1 MKQLTLKLLALVM
14 ALAMPGGMCA
24 AVAEPV
30 ILEDAPDEAFALP
43 GAQFDVD
50 LPGLGDFE
58 LANNDIVGE
67 DVVTENDA
75 PAMSNEIVKSGSCGP
90 NITWTLDDSGLLTL
104 SGSGDMDNY
113 FAFWEINGGVGIKR
127 AVVEEGVTSLA
138 LNTFNGCGWLESV
151 SLPDSL
157 ENILASAFSDCR
169 SLTCVDIPYGV
180 PWISGYCFAGCYSL
194 TRVTVPESVTEV
206 VDHAFDNCTMLTLY
220 GYDGSYIETYA
231 NENGIPFVSL
241 GAAPARPPKPKHSV
255 LDSKITVKDQVYT
268 GKALKPAVK
277 VVLNGKTLTR
287 GSDYTVSYSYNTDI
301 GTALVEVTGVGDY
314 TGTATAT
321 FRINPKMVTG
331 LKLTAG
337 KGKLTASWKKSPGDV
352 DGYQL
357 QYALKKNFSSARK
370 VTVSKAATL
379 KKALKNLKKGKI
391 YYVRIRAWKKNSGY
405 TYWSAW
411 SGAKKAK
418 VK

>member
-1 MKQLTLKLLALVM
+1 MKRLTLRLLALVM
-14 ALAMPGGMCA
+14 ALAMLGGFA

-30 ILEDAPDEAFALP
+30 IIEDAPDDAFALP
-43 GAQFDVD
+43 RAELDID
-50 LPGLGDFE
+50 LPAIGDFE
-58 LANNDIVGE
+58 LAQNDVASE
-67 DVVTENDA
+67 DAVTENDVPAA
-75 PAMSNEIVKSGSCGP
+75 PNATVKSGSCGP
-90 NITWTLDDSGLLTL
+90 NVKWSLDDSGLLTI

-113 FAFWEINGGVGIKR
+113 FAFWEVNGGVGIKR

-138 LNTFNGCGWLESV
+138 LNTFNGCEWLESV

-157 ENILASAFSDCR
+157 ENILASAFSDCK
-169 SLTCVDIPYGV
+169 SLTRVDIPYGV

-206 VDHAFDNCTMLTLY
+206 VDHAFDNCPRLTLY
-220 GYDGSYIETYA
+220 GYDGSTIETYA

-241 GAAPARPPKPKHSV
+241 GAAPARPSKPKHSV
-255 LDSKITVKDQVYT
+255 MDSKITVKDQVYT

-287 GSDYTVSYSYNTDI
+287 GRDYTVSYSYNTAI
-301 GTALVEVTGVGDY
+301 GTALVEVTGIGDY
-314 TGTATAT
+314 TGTAMTG
-321 FRINPKMVTG
+321 FKINPKAVTG

-337 KGKLTASWKKSPGDV
+337 KGKLTASWKKVPGGV
-352 DGYQL
+352 GGYQL
-357 QYALKKNFSSARK
+357 QYGLKKSFSGAK
-370 VTVSKAATL
+370 KATVSKASTV
-379 KKALKNLKKGKI
+379 KGTIKNLKKGKI
-391 YYVRIRAWKKNSGY
+391 YYVRIRAFKKVGKT

-411 SGAKKAK
+411 SAAKTAK

>member
-1 MKQLTLKLLALVM
+1 MKRLTLKLLALVM
-14 ALAMPGGMCA
+14 ALAMLGGMC

-30 ILEDAPDEAFALP
+30 IIEDAPDDAFALP
-43 GAQFDVD
+43 GTELDID
-50 LPGLGDFE
+50 LPAIGDFE
-58 LANNDIVGE
+58 LAQNDVASE
-67 DVVTENDA
+67 DAVTENDVPAA
-75 PAMSNEIVKSGSCGP
+75 PNATVKSGSCGP
-90 NITWTLDDSGLLTL
+90 NVKWSLDDSGLLTI

-169 SLTCVDIPYGV
+169 SLTRVDIPYGV

-206 VDHAFDNCTMLTLY
+206 VDHAFDNCPMLTLY

-321 FRINPKMVTG
+321 FRINPKVVTG

-357 QYALKKNFSSARK
+357 QYAMKKNFSSARK

>member
-67 DVVTENDA
+67 DIVTENDA

>member
-1 MKQLTLKLLALVM
+1 MKRLTLRLLALVM
-14 ALAMPGGMCA
+14 ALAMLGGFA

-30 ILEDAPDEAFALP
+30 IIEDAPDDAFALP
-43 GAQFDVD
+43 GAELDID
-50 LPGLGDFE
+50 LPAIGDFE
-58 LANNDIVGE
+58 LAQNDVASE
-67 DVVTENDA
+67 DAVTENDVPAA
-75 PAMSNEIVKSGSCGP
+75 PNATVKSGSCGP
-90 NITWTLDDSGLLTL
+90 NVKWTLDDSGLLTI

-113 FAFWEINGGVGIKR
+113 FAFWEVNGGVGIKR

-138 LNTFNGCGWLESV
+138 LNTFNGCEWLESV

-169 SLTCVDIPYGV
+169 SLTRVDIPYGV

-206 VDHAFDNCTMLTLY
+206 VDHAFDNCPRLTLY
-220 GYDGSYIETYA
+220 GYDGSTIETYA

-241 GAAPARPPKPKHSV
+241 GAAPARPSKPKHSV
-255 LDSKITVKDQVYT
+255 MDSKITVKDQVYT

-287 GSDYTVSYSYNTDI
+287 GRDYTVSYSYNTNI
-301 GTALVEVTGVGDY
+301 GTALVEVTGIGDY
-314 TGTATAT
+314 TGTAMTG
-321 FRINPKMVTG
+321 FKINPKAVTG

-337 KGKLTASWKKSPGDV
+337 KGKMTASWKKVPGGV
-352 DGYQL
+352 GGYQL
-357 QYALKKNFSSARK
+357 QYGLKKNFSGAKK
-370 VTVSKAATL
+370 VTVSKAATVRRV
-379 KKALKNLKKGKI
+379 LKNLKKGKI
-391 YYVRIRAWKKNSGY
+391 YYVRIRAWKKDSGK

-411 SGAKKAK
+411 SGAKKVR

>member
-357 QYALKKNFSSARK
+357 QYGLKKNFRGAKK
-370 VTVSKAATL
+370 VTVRKAATL
-379 KKALKNLKKGKI
+379 KKVLKNLKKGKI
-391 YYVRIRAWKKNSGY
+391 YYVRIRAWKTDSG
-405 TYWSAW
+405 TKYWSAW
-411 SGAKKAK
+411 SGAKRVR

>member
-1 MKQLTLKLLALVM
+1 MKRLTLKLLALVM
-14 ALAMPGGMCA
+14 ALAMLGGMC

-30 ILEDAPDEAFALP
+30 IIEDAPDDAFALP
-43 GAQFDVD
+43 GAEPDID
-50 LPGLGDFE
+50 LPAIGDFE
-58 LANNDIVGE
+58 LAPNDVASE
-67 DVVTENDA
+67 DVVTEHDA
-75 PAMSNEIVKSGSCGP
+75 PVAPNGTVKSGSCGP
-90 NITWTLDDSGLLTL
+90 NVKWSLDDSGLLTI

-113 FAFWEINGGVGIKR
+113 FAFWEITYGVGIKR

-138 LNTFNGCGWLESV
+138 LNTFNGCDELESV

-157 ENILASAFSDCR
+157 ENILGSAFSDCG
-169 SLTCVDIPYGV
+169 SLTRVDIPYGV

-194 TRVTVPESVTEV
+194 TRVTVSESVTEV
-206 VDHAFDNCTMLTLY
+206 VDHAFDNCPMLTLY
-220 GYDGSYIETYA
+220 GYDGSTIETYA

-321 FRINPKMVTG
+321 FRINPKVVTG

-357 QYALKKNFSSARK
+357 QYAMKKNFSSARK

>member
-138 LNTFNGCGWLESV
+138 LNTFNGCDELESV
-151 SLPDSL
+151 SLPDTL
-157 ENILASAFSDCR
+157 ENILGSAFSDCG
-169 SLTCVDIPYGV
+169 SLTRVDSPYGV
-180 PWISGYCFAGCYSL
+180 PWISGYCFAGCY
-194 TRVTVPESVTEV
+194 
-206 VDHAFDNCTMLTLY
+206 
-220 GYDGSYIETYA
+220 
-231 NENGIPFVSL
+231 
-241 GAAPARPPKPKHSV
+241 
-255 LDSKITVKDQVYT
+255 
-268 GKALKPAVK
+268 
-277 VVLNGKTLTR
+277 
-287 GSDYTVSYSYNTDI
+287 
-301 GTALVEVTGVGDY
+301 
-314 TGTATAT
+314 
-321 FRINPKMVTG
+321 
-331 LKLTAG
+331 
-337 KGKLTASWKKSPGDV
+337 
-352 DGYQL
+352 
-357 QYALKKNFSSARK
+357 
-370 VTVSKAATL
+370 
-379 KKALKNLKKGKI
+379 
-391 YYVRIRAWKKNSGY
+391 
-405 TYWSAW
+405 
-411 SGAKKAK
+411 
-418 VK
+418 

>member
-1 MKQLTLKLLALVM
+1 MKRLTLRLLALVM
-14 ALAMPGGMCA
+14 ALAMLGGFA

-30 ILEDAPDEAFALP
+30 IIEDAPDDAFALP
-43 GAQFDVD
+43 GTELDID
-50 LPGLGDFE
+50 LPAIGDFE
-58 LANNDIVGE
+58 LAQNDVASE
-67 DVVTENDA
+67 DVVTGNDVPAA
-75 PAMSNEIVKSGSCGP
+75 PNATVKSGSCGP
-90 NITWTLDDSGLLTL
+90 NVKWSLDDSGLLTI

-138 LNTFNGCGWLESV
+138 LNTFNGCEWLESV

-169 SLTCVDIPYGV
+169 SLTRVDIPYGV

-206 VDHAFDNCTMLTLY
+206 VDHAFDNCPRLTLY
-220 GYDGSYIETYA
+220 GYDGSTIETYA

-241 GAAPARPPKPKHSV
+241 GAAPARPSKPKHSV
-255 LDSKITVKDQVYT
+255 MDSKITVKDQVYT

-287 GSDYTVSYSYNTDI
+287 GRDYTVSYSYNTAI

-314 TGTATAT
+314 TGTAMTG
-321 FRINPKMVTG
+321 FKINPKAVTG
-331 LKLTAG
+331 LKLAAG
-337 KGKLTASWKKSPGDV
+337 KGSLTASWKKAPGGV
-352 DGYQL
+352 GGYQL
-357 QYALKKNFSSARK
+357 QYGLKKNFSGAKK
-370 VTVSKAATL
+370 VTVRKAATL
-379 KKALKNLKKGKI
+379 KKVLKNLKKGKT
-391 YYVRIRAWKKNSGY
+391 YYVRIRTWKTDSGY
-405 TYWSAW
+405 TYWSTW
-411 SGAKKAK
+411 SGAKRVR